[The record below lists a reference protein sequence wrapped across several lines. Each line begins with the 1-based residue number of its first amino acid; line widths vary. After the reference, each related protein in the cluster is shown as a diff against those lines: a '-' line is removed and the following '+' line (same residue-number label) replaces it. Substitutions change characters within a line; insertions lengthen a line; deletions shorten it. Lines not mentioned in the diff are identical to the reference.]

1 MIFTILINSLAVF
14 FGAYILNGVEVKN
27 YLTAIGVAVLLS
39 LVNAFIKPL
48 ILLLTLPLTIIT
60 LGLFILVINA
70 WMLMLVDKLVD
81 GFKIQSFAWALIF
94 SIVLMI
100 LNGFLLALL

>member
-14 FGAYILNGVEVKN
+14 FGAYILNGVKVKN
-27 YLTAIGVAVLLS
+27 FLTAIGVAILLS
-39 LVNAFIKPL
+39 VVNVFIKPL

-60 LGLFILVINA
+60 LGLFVFVINA

-81 GFKIQSFAWALIF
+81 GFKIQSFAWAVIF

-100 LNGFLLALL
+100 LNGLLFAVL

>member
-14 FGAYILNGVEVKN
+14 FGAYILNGVKVKN
-27 YLTAIGVAVLLS
+27 FLTAIGVAILLS
-39 LVNAFIKPL
+39 MVNVFIKPL

-60 LGLFILVINA
+60 LGLFVFVINA

-81 GFKIQSFAWALIF
+81 GFKIQSFAWAVIF

-100 LNGFLLALL
+100 LNGLLFAVL